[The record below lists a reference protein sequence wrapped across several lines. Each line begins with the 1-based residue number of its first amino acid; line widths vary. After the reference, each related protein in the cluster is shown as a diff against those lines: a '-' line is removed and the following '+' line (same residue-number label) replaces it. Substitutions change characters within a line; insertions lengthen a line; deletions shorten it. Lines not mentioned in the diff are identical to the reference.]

1 MQANVLVCVR
11 FILNIVRTP
20 SLAQLTLDGFTFGYA
35 DAITTG
41 LAVGVAVDG
50 TEDSLTTGLL
60 KGG

>member
-1 MQANVLVCVR
+1 
-11 FILNIVRTP
+11 VRTP